1 MNILNLK
8 CSFSFYISNKINL
21 LNFIINILLKAQLA
35 KENTAIKKQ
44 FLNWE
49 AIEKIAIIIDN
60 TTPIN
65 KSVIDKFCIDTK
77 RYVEVYYVE
86 LNSKQPT
93 FADWQCFTKK
103 HTTIFN
109 LPKQLYLNEL
119 KSKAFNCVINTCH
132 HQNLFAISLQSALQ
146 APIKCSDNAN
156 YNQTDLIILKS
167 PSSTIIISY
176 LNDVTH
182 YLKMIK

>member
-8 CSFSFYISNKINL
+8 CSFSFYILTKINL
-21 LNFIINILLKAQLA
+21 LNSISNILLKRQIG

-44 FLNWE
+44 FLKWD

-60 TTPIN
+60 TLPVN
-65 KSVIDKFCIDTK
+65 KSLVDAFCLDTK
-77 RYVEVYYVE
+77 RYVEVYYIE
-86 LNSKQPT
+86 LNLKQPT
-93 FADWQCFTKK
+93 FADWKCFTKK

-132 HQNLFAISLQSALQ
+132 HQNLFAISLQSTLQ
-146 APIKCSDNAN
+146 APIKCSDNTN

-167 PSSTIIISY
+167 PSSTIISY
-176 LNDVTH
+176 LNDVIH

>member
-1 MNILNLK
+1 MPKQFIFLK
-8 CSFSFYISNKINL
+8 PIT
-21 LNFIINILLKAQLA
+21 NILLKSQIQKDLT
-35 KENTAIKKQ
+35 NGKKQ

-49 AIEKIAIIIDN
+49 AIEKIAIIIDD
-60 TTPIN
+60 TTPVN

-86 LNSKQPT
+86 LNSKQCT

-109 LPKQLYLNEL
+109 LPKQLYLNKL

-146 APIKCSDNAN
+146 APIKCGDNTN

-167 PSSTIIISY
+167 PSSTTISY
-176 LNDVTH
+176 LNDVIH